1 MAPAIKPLP
10 LCLVHLHDEHLL
22 PLLSV
27 TPRIRLGNQPARF
40 EDPEGHPGKIGQATD
55 PRSQMRVR
63 SARRTEDFP
72 LDRC

>member
-10 LCLVHLHDEHLL
+10 LCLVHWHDEHLL

-40 EDPEGHPGKIGQATD
+40 EDPEATLGK
-55 PRSQMRVR
+55 
-63 SARRTEDFP
+63 SARQPTPAR
-72 LDRC
+72 R